1 MKSNGDASER
11 LSGKGLDDLVLK
23 TIIEK
28 LKMVLGEEAAKII
41 HVYAAKSCP
50 KGEVGPES
58 LKVLIGAIRSIL
70 GFASSP
76 IERLALKN
84 LYSLLG
90 IKYEEKEGYDFLDY
104 VAELRDSGFMGKGGQ
119 K

>member
-1 MKSNGDASER
+1 MESNKDTSER
-11 LSGKGLDDLVLK
+11 LSGKGIDDLVQK
-23 TIIEK
+23 TIIGK

-41 HVYAAKSCP
+41 HVYAAKSYP
-50 KGEVGPES
+50 KGEEGPEKV
-58 LKVLIGAIRSIL
+58 KVLIGAIRSIF

-76 IERLALKN
+76 IERLVLKN

-90 IKYEEKEGYDFLDY
+90 IKYEEKEGYDILDY
-104 VAELRDSGFMGKGGQ
+104 VTELRNRGSMGKGGQ